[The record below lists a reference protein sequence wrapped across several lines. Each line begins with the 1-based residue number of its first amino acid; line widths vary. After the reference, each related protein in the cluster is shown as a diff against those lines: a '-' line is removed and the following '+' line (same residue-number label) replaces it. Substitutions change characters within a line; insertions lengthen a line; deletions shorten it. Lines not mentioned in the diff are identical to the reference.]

1 MPTGPRWGAR
11 GVTYRRQ
18 VILVLVCFA
27 VVPLAV
33 FGFAAFRSVED
44 VVGQE
49 ALGQART
56 AVRGVAAVLARDAA
70 DLDET
75 VESYATW
82 PVLKDEVASLDLDAI
97 RQDVVQFQV
106 DQGEAD
112 VVVLI
117 VGDRQVQAGPGP
129 AAAALLRAERNPSWP
144 DPQAADRPDLR
155 RPRRRCLSR
164 RLPGDRPRRSDRR
177 RGDAADG
184 AVGLAFARRLD
195 PAFVVDARDVTGF
208 DGAVFDRS
216 GRAPGRQR
224 PERGRGRSPVRPP
237 GRIRRRRMPS
247 SDPGSSGGSIALPDR
262 DGQAAG
268 WFVATMRTEGIQ
280 TVGSRLVPL
289 LAVGL
294 GLAVAAA
301 ALLAVLLGRRLRLRL
316 DAIEGGLS
324 AMAAGDLDVRLPA
337 DERDEIGRLAV
348 ALDRTADTLA
358 RRDRILREAIVA
370 VGDLTPDL
378 GVDRVEVAG
387 VAAAA
392 RIFDLVDCRLEDLD
406 GTFLAGSSPE
416 AVETGES
423 TRASG
428 PAVPF
433 GPGSSTAT
441 GGRAVD
447 EAASAVAV
455 APGPAGVA
463 TAPVTADVGPVE
475 GAGSTGPRDLR
486 LVGRIR
492 SGRDW
497 SEADQSLL
505 DVYARLLRA
514 AIDDAAVH
522 ARALDRV
529 DRLGRLARLQGDFL
543 RGVSHNLQAPLT
555 NIVVVSEELVTADR
569 TDAHAREGALIIR
582 AEADRLARLVG
593 QLLTLS
599 RLESGTLRV
608 EEEPVAPEPII
619 QRVWGSLGS
628 DRPFRLEDRSDGMV
642 AVADRAALEQVAW
655 MLLDNA
661 IKYAPDRGDQPSSS
675 SRMGP
680 RGSRS
685 RSGTR
690 ARGSCPRSGH
700 ASSAGS
706 SAARPARASRAPDS
720 ASTWPAAWSGRWA
733 ARSATCRTR
742 MAVPGSD
749 SRSPASAPT
758 GPSDEGPGGSPGPSG
773 CAVAHFRNA
782 ARKVVLPRLGRYPEH
797 DPRWAA
803 PADPEP
809 DGGVTPE

>member
-18 VILVLVCFA
+18 VILVLLCFA

-49 ALGQART
+49 AVGQART
-56 AVRGVAAVLARDAA
+56 AVRGVAAVLARDAS

-75 VESYATW
+75 VDSYATW
-82 PVLKDEVASLDLDAI
+82 PVLKDEVASQDLDAV

-117 VGDRQVQAGPGP
+117 AGDQQVKAGPGP
-129 AAAALLRAERNPSWP
+129 AADALVALSGTFIG
-144 DPQAADRPDLR
+144 DPQTVPTGPVYADLGDGVYLVAFRAIDLADRT
-155 RPRRRCLSR
+155 
-164 RLPGDRPRRSDRR
+164 G
-177 RGDAADG
+177 RGVDAADG
-184 AVGLAFARRLD
+184 KVGLAFARRLD

-216 GRAPGRQR
+216 GDLRVASDQEAAAAFAPAAG
-224 PERGRGRSPVRPP
+224 
-237 GRIRRRRMPS
+237 
-247 SDPGSSGGSIALPDR
+247 SDPAATTADLRSGLVGASIALPDR

-268 WFVATMRTEGIQ
+268 WFVATRRTEGVE

-289 LAVGL
+289 LAIGL

-324 AMAAGDLDVRLPA
+324 AMAAGDLAVRLPA
-337 DERDEIGRLAV
+337 DGRDEIGRLAV

-378 GVDRVEVAG
+378 GVDRVQAAG

-392 RIFDLVDCRLEDLD
+392 RIFDMVDCRLEDLD
-406 GTFLAGSSPE
+406 GTLVAGPRPE
-416 AVETGES
+416 PSASGGPNGASGDTAG
-423 TRASG
+423 ASG
-428 PAVPF
+428 PVAPSGSDPAVPAA
-433 GPGSSTAT
+433 GSAV
-441 GGRAVD
+441 GGAVAEAVD
-447 EAASAVAV
+447 GEAALAA
-455 APGPAGVA
+455 AAEGPARTAELAGRSADGLAVPGVGEI
-463 TAPVTADVGPVE
+463 VTAQVTAEVGPVD
-475 GAGSTGPRDLR
+475 AASPTGPHDLR

-492 SGRDW
+492 AGRDW

-514 AIDDAAVH
+514 AIDDALVH
-522 ARALDRV
+522 GRALDRV

-599 RLESGTLRV
+599 RLEAGTLRV

-628 DRPFRLEDRSDGMV
+628 DRPFRIDDRTDGMV

-661 IKYAPDRGDQPSSS
+661 IKYAP
-675 SRMGP
+675 
-680 RGSRS
+680 
-685 RSGTR
+685 SGAITVSIEPD
-690 ARGSCPRSGH
+690 G
-700 ASSAGS
+700 
-706 SAARPARASRAPDS
+706 PARI
-720 ASTWPAAWSGRWA
+720 
-733 ARSATCRTR
+733 
-742 MAVPGSD
+742 AV
-749 SRSPASAPT
+749 T
-758 GPSDEGPGGSPGPSG
+758 VWDEGPGIVQEERARVFRRFERGSSSEGLEGTGLGLDVARGLVRAMGGTIRYVPNPTGGAGFRFTVPGERSDRP
-773 CAVAHFRNA
+773 V
-782 ARKVVLPRLGRYPEH
+782 
-797 DPRWAA
+797 
-803 PADPEP
+803 
-809 DGGVTPE
+809 